1 MTITN
6 FRRAERAAKLFDRYA
21 MGEHADQYDLASL
34 VLVNLLIDLMH
45 FAQRQ
50 AIDFDR
56 CFDHAQAVYDEQ
68 AGAEDA
74 GPGGG
79 A

>member
-1 MTITN
+1 MTKTN
-6 FRRAERAAKLFDRYA
+6 FQRAERAAKLFDCYA
-21 MGEHADQYDLASL
+21 LGDYADRYDLASL
-34 VLVNLLIDLMH
+34 VLVNLLVDLMH

-50 AIDFDR
+50 TIDFDL
-56 CFDHAQAVYDEQ
+56 CFDHAQAAYDEQ
-68 AGAEDA
+68 AGAEAA

>member
-1 MTITN
+1 MTKTN
-6 FRRAERAAKLFDRYA
+6 FQRAERAAKIFDRYA
-21 MGEHADQYDLASL
+21 MGEFADRYDLASL

-50 AIDFDR
+50 SIDFDL

-68 AGAEDA
+68 AGAKDA

>member
-1 MTITN
+1 MPMTN

-21 MGEHADQYDLASL
+21 LGEYADRYDLASL
-34 VLVNLLIDLMH
+34 VLVNLLTDLMH
-45 FAQRQ
+45 FAERQ
-50 AIDFDR
+50 AIDFNL
-56 CFDHAQAVYDEQ
+56 CFDHAQADYDEQ
-68 AGAEDA
+68 AGAKDA

>member
-1 MTITN
+1 MRMTN
-6 FRRAERAAKLFDRYA
+6 FRRAERAARVFDRYA
-21 MGEHADQYDLASL
+21 LGEYADRYDLASL

-50 AIDFDR
+50 TIDFNL
-56 CFDHAQAVYDEQ
+56 CFDHAQAAYDEQ
-68 AGAEDA
+68 AGAETA